1 MNEQFLAALQAE
13 NLPVSLD
20 ESLGR
25 HTTFRIGGN
34 ADFFCVPATVT
45 QLTRILELCRQYQVR
60 TYLLGNGSNTLFS
73 DAGFGGAVICLT
85 GLNSRFSMQAQ
96 PDGSTKVLAP
106 AGMMLSALCNTA
118 QKESLAGLEFAFG
131 IPGTVGGAV
140 YMNAGAYGGE
150 IKDVLT
156 AVTFLDE
163 NLHLQTLP
171 VQELQLGYRTSIFER
186 CSWCILEAEFTLHPG
201 DAQEIHT
208 AMQEY
213 MRRRKEK
220 QPLEYPSAG
229 STFKRPVG
237 QFAGKLIEDCGLRG
251 FRVGGA
257 AISEKH
263 CGFVVN
269 LGNATCADVVSLTE
283 QVRLAIEMLEEAGA
297 LETLPK
303 PLQQA
308 ARLRMQYP
316 EMPLAKLA
324 EKFDPPVSK
333 AGLSH
338 RFKRIQEAAAR
349 LNAAASAQPEEQE
362 NPKEPEPAGQDI
374 APSPQ

>member
-186 CSWCILEAEFTLHPG
+186 CSWCILEAEFTLHPVM
-201 DAQEIHT
+201 H
-208 AMQEY
+208 
-213 MRRRKEK
+213 RRSIPPCRNICAAAKK
-220 QPLEYPSAG
+220 SSRWNTRPPAVPSSACG
-229 STFKRPVG
+229 PVCR
-237 QFAGKLIEDCGLRG
+237 QANRGLR
-251 FRVGGA
+251 
-257 AISEKH
+257 
-263 CGFVVN
+263 
-269 LGNATCADVVSLTE
+269 
-283 QVRLAIEMLEEAGA
+283 
-297 LETLPK
+297 P
-303 PLQQA
+303 
-308 ARLRMQYP
+308 ARFPR
-316 EMPLAKLA
+316 
-324 EKFDPPVSK
+324 
-333 AGLSH
+333 GRGSH
-338 RFKRIQEAAAR
+338 Q
-349 LNAAASAQPEEQE
+349 
-362 NPKEPEPAGQDI
+362 
-374 APSPQ
+374 

>member
-1 MNEQFLAALQAE
+1 MWSSELQQTIIQSCKTAE
-13 NLPVSLD
+13 FRLLEPLS
-20 ESLGR
+20 R
-25 HTTFRIGGN
+25 HTSFRIGG
-34 ADFFCVPATVT
+34 PAAVMVFPKTVEELKPLLQT
-45 QLTRILELCRQYQVR
+45 ASAHGITPYIL
-60 TYLLGNGSNTLFS
+60 G
-73 DAGFGGAVICLT
+73 AGTNVLAPDEGLQAIVICLKDALT
-85 GLNSRFSMQAQ
+85 SIRLLDKTRMEVFAGESMA
-96 PDGSTKVLAP
+96 KAAVFAKNH
-106 AGMMLSALCNTA
+106 ALT
-118 QKESLAGLEFAFG
+118 GLEFAHG
-131 IPGTVGGAV
+131 IPGTLGGGV
-140 YMNAGAYGGE
+140 FMNAGAYGGE

-201 DAQEIHT
+201 DAQEIRT

-283 QVRLAIEMLEEAGA
+283 QVRQIVLEKTGCT
-297 LETLPK
+297 LE
-303 PLQQA
+303 
-308 ARLRMQYP
+308 REIRVV
-316 EMPLAKLA
+316 E
-324 EKFDPPVSK
+324 
-333 AGLSH
+333 
-338 RFKRIQEAAAR
+338 
-349 LNAAASAQPEEQE
+349 
-362 NPKEPEPAGQDI
+362 
-374 APSPQ
+374 

>member
-150 IKDVLT
+150 IKDVL
-156 AVTFLDE
+156 ACATFLDE
-163 NLHLQTLP
+163 TGAERTLQAG
-171 VQELQLGYRTSIFER
+171 ELQLGYRTSVFER
-186 CSWCILEAEFTLHPG
+186 EPWCILSATFTLREDDTGPIRERMA
-201 DAQEIHT
+201 DYA
-208 AMQEY
+208 
-213 MRRRKEK
+213 RRRMEK
-220 QPLEYPSAG
+220 QPLDMPSAG
-229 STFKRPVG
+229 STFKRPEG
-237 QFAGKLIEDCGLRG
+237 AYAGALIDQCGLRG
-251 FRVGGA
+251 YAIGGA
-257 AISEKH
+257 QVSQKH
-263 CGFVVN
+263 CGFIVN
-269 LGNATCADVVSLTE
+269 TGNATCADVLCLADTVCKIVTDETGFRLE
-283 QVRLAIEMLEEAGA
+283 KEVRVV
-297 LETLPK
+297 K
-303 PLQQA
+303 
-308 ARLRMQYP
+308 
-316 EMPLAKLA
+316 
-324 EKFDPPVSK
+324 
-333 AGLSH
+333 
-338 RFKRIQEAAAR
+338 
-349 LNAAASAQPEEQE
+349 
-362 NPKEPEPAGQDI
+362 
-374 APSPQ
+374 

>member
-1 MNEQFLAALQAE
+1 MIDWKELSNEMRQAMPD
-13 NLPVSLD
+13 LKILD
-20 ESLGR
+20 EEPLAR
-25 HTTFRIGGN
+25 HTSFRIGGP
-34 ADFFCVPATVT
+34 AAIFAQPATVDE
-45 QLTRILELCRQYQVR
+45 LSKLLRFLAARGISPRIL
-60 TYLLGNGSNTLFS
+60 G
-73 DAGFGGAVICLT
+73 AGTNVLAPDEGLREVVICTKDALT
-85 GLNSRFSMQAQ
+85 GLRDLG
-96 PDGSTKVLAP
+96 DGKIEAF
-106 AGMMLSALCNTA
+106 AGETLSKTA
-118 QKESLAGLEFAFG
+118 VFARNLSLTGLEFAHG
-131 IPGTVGGAV
+131 IPGTVGGGI

-283 QVRLAIEMLEEAGA
+283 QVRQIVLEKTGCT
-297 LETLPK
+297 LE
-303 PLQQA
+303 
-308 ARLRMQYP
+308 REIRVV
-316 EMPLAKLA
+316 E
-324 EKFDPPVSK
+324 
-333 AGLSH
+333 
-338 RFKRIQEAAAR
+338 
-349 LNAAASAQPEEQE
+349 
-362 NPKEPEPAGQDI
+362 
-374 APSPQ
+374 